1 MIFSIF
7 RVVLTISTRFQNLF
21 ITPERNTILISSHFP
36 FPLHCLTPGHPLIYI
51 TSLDLPI
58 QNILYIWND
67 TVCVLCIWLFSLSM
81 YSRLIY
87 IVACV
92 GHHSFLWLNNIP
104 WYGYTTFCVSLHSP
118 LDVFLLLAVINN
130 AAMNICVPVLYE
142 QMFSIL

>member
-92 GHHSFLWLNNIP
+92 GLHSFLWLNNTSL
-104 WYGYTTFCVSLHSP
+104 YTYTLI
-118 LDVFLLLAVINN
+118 L
-130 AAMNICVPVLYE
+130 E
-142 QMFSIL
+142 QRRGQACPPSIQLKNPPITLSQLS